1 MAHELEMNNGE
12 ASMIYSGELPWHG
25 LGFRI
30 PRNVPWE
37 IGFVKCGAD
46 FHVQRAKLQTE
57 TGSHVPGH
65 FALQRTDT
73 GRVLSVV
80 SDRYSVIQ
88 NVDAFRLFGEAF
100 GSAAVLH
107 TAGVLRHG
115 AEVWGLAELPP
126 MAIVSREIH
135 RRFLLVTTGHG
146 SRKAL
151 KVIPTATRVVC
162 ANTLAVA
169 LGGSTDGITIRH
181 SGDVNAKLAAAGEA
195 LNAAYAEFNAY
206 AETAERL
213 ANKTL
218 TNGER
223 TELLETVFG
232 DNSEAIDRCKF
243 LAVHGKGQRGS
254 DIVGSAYALLAG
266 ITDYVDHETRAAR
279 SRNVNRRFAVAT
291 LGAGARVKSKALQL
305 LAA

>member
-1 MAHELEMNNGE
+1 MAHELEMVNGE

-46 FHVQRAKLQTE
+46 FHVARAKLQTE

-88 NVDAFRLFGEAF
+88 NRDAFRLFGEAF

-107 TAGVLRHG
+107 TAGVLKNG

-126 MAIVSREIH
+126 TAILGENH

-181 SGDVNAKLAAAGEA
+181 SGDVDAKLSAAGEA

-213 ANKTL
+213 ANRTL
-218 TNGER
+218 TGSER
-223 TELLETVFG
+223 QELLETVFG
-232 DNSEAIDRCKF
+232 ENKEAISRAAF
-243 LAVHGKGQRGS
+243 LAQHGKGQRGS
-254 DIVGSAYALLAG
+254 AIVGSAYALLQG
-266 ITDYVDHETRAAR
+266 ITNYVDHETRAAR